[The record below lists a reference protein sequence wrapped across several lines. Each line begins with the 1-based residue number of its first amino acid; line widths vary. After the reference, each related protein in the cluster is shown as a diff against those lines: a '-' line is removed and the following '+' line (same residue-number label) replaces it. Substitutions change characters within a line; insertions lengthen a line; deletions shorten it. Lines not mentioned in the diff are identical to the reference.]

1 MATEADFMRRCMKR
15 ATELGARL
23 FRNNVGK
30 AWIGKDEEI
39 RATKTVLVHKGD
51 VVIRQARRFHAGLAE
66 GSGDLI
72 GFVPVVITP
81 EMVGTT
87 IAQFASPETK
97 SATGRATT
105 DQKAWMAMV
114 IRFGGLAGI
123 VRTDEDLTDLLC
135 PRRFH
140 AQPVVKKAMPDND

>member
-1 MATEADFMRRCMKR
+1 MNEADFMRRCMKR
-15 ATELGARL
+15 ATDAGARL

-81 EMVGTT
+81 EMVGST

-97 SATGRATT
+97 TATGRVTKE
-105 DQKAWMAMV
+105 QRAWIAMV
-114 IRFGGLAGI
+114 IRFGGRAGI
-123 VRTDEDLTDLLC
+123 VRTDDDLDQIIGVDHDLAP
-135 PRRFH
+135 PR
-140 AQPVVKKAMPDND
+140 